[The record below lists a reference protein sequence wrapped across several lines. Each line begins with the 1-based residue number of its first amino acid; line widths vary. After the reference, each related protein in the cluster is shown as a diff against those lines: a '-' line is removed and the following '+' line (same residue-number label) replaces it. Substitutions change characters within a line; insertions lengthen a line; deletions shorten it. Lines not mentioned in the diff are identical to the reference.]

1 MSKASS
7 VYQRKKYDSRN
18 KMAWR
23 PDRHR
28 EAEGWYIV
36 SETSKR
42 DQCMEE
48 NLAQLVLFS
57 SARKKQAS
65 CN

>member
-1 MSKASS
+1 
-7 VYQRKKYDSRN
+7 
-18 KMAWR
+18 MAWR

-57 SARKKQAS
+57 SARKKLAS